1 MVKEENLTMQDYSLI
16 IIDVQDKFLNDLYS
30 ADRQRVIEAVTR
42 EVEAAKASG
51 QGIVVCEYD
60 VERRGDSAQF
70 LLDLLDGYDRYLR
83 YEHTARAMG
92 RESLAVL
99 RQQRYP
105 RKRVRICGLYRK
117 TSVAETAEECQYCM
131 NYQLEVEIVEDAC
144 ADLGKPFSLSI
155 G

>member
-1 MVKEENLTMQDYSLI
+1 MEDYSLI
-16 IIDVQDKFLNDLYS
+16 IIDIQDKFLNDLCFV
-30 ADRQRVIEAVTR
+30 DRQRVIEAVTR
-42 EVEAAKASG
+42 EVEVARETG
-51 QGIVVCEYD
+51 QAIVVCEYD
-60 VERRGDSAQF
+60 VEKRGSSAQF

-105 RKRVRICGLYRK
+105 RDRVRICGLYRK
-117 TSVAETAEECQYCM
+117 TSVAETAAECQYCT
-131 NYQLEVEIVEDAC
+131 NYQLELEIVEDAC